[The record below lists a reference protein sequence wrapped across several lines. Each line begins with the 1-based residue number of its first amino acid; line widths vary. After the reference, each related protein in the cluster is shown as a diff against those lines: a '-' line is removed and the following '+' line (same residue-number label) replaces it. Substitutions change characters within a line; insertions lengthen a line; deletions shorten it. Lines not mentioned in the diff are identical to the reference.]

1 MLCGIDA
8 KLRSMLIIV
17 FNYNSVENSRQQKK
31 RETVRER
38 ERKKKRAIKIYCDWQ
53 AIQQQLIHAFLC
65 VCVSIKTSLHRQNSP
80 N

>member
-1 MLCGIDA
+1 MSSYLLMLCGIDA

-38 ERKKKRAIKIYCDWQ
+38 EEEEKGDKD
-53 AIQQQLIHAFLC
+53 LL
-65 VCVSIKTSLHRQNSP
+65 
-80 N
+80 